1 MPAVGESVEALKG
14 RMEKESNGVKRQR
27 VQMLYLVASGQAR
40 ERQEVAHLLGLH
52 RNTVGKWMQRYE
64 QGGLEGLLEVRVP
77 PGAKPALN
85 ESQIAQLREAL
96 GRAEGF
102 GSYAEVQTW
111 ILSHY
116 GVSMSYAATHK
127 SVHTKL
133 GATLKVARPRH
144 PKKTMSR

>member
-1 MPAVGESVEALKG
+1 MRRGMPAVGESVEALKG

-111 ILSHY
+111 ILSH
-116 GVSMSYAATHK
+116 
-127 SVHTKL
+127 
-133 GATLKVARPRH
+133 
-144 PKKTMSR
+144 